1 LRPQVSGD
9 SADTD
14 YGHTAS
20 KFFILEDGMDIRI
33 KRAMAAAGIA
43 TALALPLSSQASDGT
58 ITFNGTVTANTC
70 AVSVNSGANGVIT
83 GGHADATVLLPT
95 VSTAALTGAA
105 ATGATAAKTTAAGT
119 FFNMTLSACVATNH
133 DVGALG
139 TGTPAF
145 VNIYFEA
152 GPNVDVLTG
161 GLINTTV
168 AGGSTVEVKLYN
180 ASSASIVTTQIF
192 PGTNTG
198 QNPTGSGLSPASGGT
213 QYYYAGYATP
223 AGTAA
228 NAGIVSTS
236 VTYSLVYQ

>member
-1 LRPQVSGD
+1 
-9 SADTD
+9 
-14 YGHTAS
+14 
-20 KFFILEDGMDIRI
+20 MDIRI

-58 ITFNGTVTANTC
+58 ITFTGTVTANTC
-70 AVSVNSGANGVIT
+70 AVSVNSGANGAT

-105 ATGATAAKTTAAGT
+105 AAGATAAKTTAAGT
-119 FFNMTLSACVATNH
+119 FFSMTLSTCVATNH

-161 GLINTTV
+161 GLINTTT

-198 QNPTGSGLSPASGGT
+198 QNPTGSGLSPTTGGT

-223 AGTAA
+223 AGVAA

>member
-1 LRPQVSGD
+1 
-9 SADTD
+9 
-14 YGHTAS
+14 
-20 KFFILEDGMDIRI
+20 MDIRI

-58 ITFNGTVTANTC
+58 ITFTGTVTANTC
-70 AVSVNSGANGVIT
+70 AVSVNSGVNAAT

-119 FFNMTLSACVATNH
+119 FFSMTLSTCVASAN

-161 GLINTTV
+161 GLINTT
-168 AGGSTVEVKLYN
+168 AGSSVEVKLYN
-180 ASSASIVTTQIF
+180 ASAASIVTTQIF
-192 PGTNTG
+192 PGTTTG
-198 QNPTGSGLSPASGGT
+198 QNPTGSGLSPTLGGT

-223 AGTAA
+223 AGIAA
-228 NAGIVSTS
+228 SAGIVSTS